1 MKESISHA
9 NIASWGKRTI
19 IIQAVAHPDEVICSD
34 VEGVTGLG
42 VQPQDVLHSVGL
54 GRDDLGNAVGVVD
67 LGSDSILVHQLADGD
82 EPGGG
87 ADQCVVWLARRDL
100 LWGGSADVEPDWGV
114 DRKSTRLNSS
124 HLGI

>member
-54 GRDDLGNAVGVVD
+54 GSDDLGNAVGVVD

-87 ADQCVVWLARRDL
+87 DARGGGTRRCV
-100 LWGGSADVEPDWGV
+100 
-114 DRKSTRLNSS
+114 
-124 HLGI
+124 